1 MTSQYN
7 RAPSSDRLKTYQNRL
22 FEDVCGEVFCNH
34 FQIYTHVD
42 RQAAII
48 CVKFQI
54 DDVIRG
60 HLALKVHFLKW
71 NNSNVM
77 MRSSWNS
84 VGSCELWN
92 DIVMTSSDDFLWF
105 FFSIFTPLSHKLLT
119 EHGIIWII
127 LLFMLD
133 WANCFEYTNT
143 FKFSRAIMSS
153 LL

>member
-60 HLALKVHFLKW
+60 HLALKVHFLK
-71 NNSNVM
+71 
-77 MRSSWNS
+77 
-84 VGSCELWN
+84 
-92 DIVMTSSDDFLWF
+92 
-105 FFSIFTPLSHKLLT
+105 
-119 EHGIIWII
+119 
-127 LLFMLD
+127 
-133 WANCFEYTNT
+133 
-143 FKFSRAIMSS
+143 
-153 LL
+153 